1 MTEYFF
7 TLDMGAIYG
16 PKLEALAAQA
26 SFDDVEEFAAMIL
39 AHALD
44 DMVRR
49 DLEED
54 QADVPDV
61 EYRDGGWRISG
72 QEMDDDIPL

>member
-1 MTEYFF
+1 MTEHFYM
-7 TLDMGAIYG
+7 LDMGPKYG
-16 PKLEALAAQA
+16 PILEALAAKA

-44 DMVRR
+44 YMVRR

-54 QADVPDV
+54 QADLPEV
-61 EYRDGGWRISG
+61 EYRGGGWRISG

>member
-1 MTEYFF
+1 MTEYFY

-16 PKLEALAAQA
+16 PKLEALATKA

-39 AHALD
+39 AHALN
-44 DMVRR
+44 DMVQR

-54 QADVPDV
+54 QSDLPGA
-61 EYRDGGWRISG
+61 EYHSGGWRSSG

>member
-1 MTEYFF
+1 MTEYFY

-16 PKLEALAAQA
+16 PTLEALAERA
-26 SFDDVEEFAAMIL
+26 SFDDVEDFAAMIL

-54 QADVPDV
+54 RADLPEA
-61 EYRDGGWRISG
+61 EYRGGGWRISG

>member
-1 MTEYFF
+1 MEEYFY
-7 TLDMGAIYG
+7 TLDMGSTYG
-16 PKLEALAAQA
+16 PKLEALAKKA
-26 SFDDVEEFAAMIL
+26 SFDDVEAFAAMIL

-54 QADVPDV
+54 QAERPDAGIGG
-61 EYRDGGWRISG
+61 DGWRSSG